1 MSETVASASLG
12 SADIQDVLRFLP
24 HRFPFLLVDRIV
36 EMKGD
41 ESCVGIKNVS
51 ANEPQFQGHFPGRPI
66 FPGVMIV
73 EAMAQTA
80 GALCVWNMQNTSRPR
95 LVYFMT
101 IDECRFRKPVVPG
114 DVLHLHMTRIKHR
127 RNMWWFRGEAKV
139 DGAVVAEATISAMI
153 IDE

>member
-1 MSETVASASLG
+1 MSETVARASLG

-24 HRFPFLLVDRIV
+24 HRFPFLLVDRII

-80 GALCVWNMQNTSRPR
+80 GALCVWNMQAKSKPS

-127 RNMWWFRGEAKV
+127 RSMWWFRGEAKV